1 MRSMTGYG
9 RAEQT
14 IDGWQITIEI
24 AAVNRKQTDIVLHL
38 PSGLAA
44 LEADLKKQIAQQVL
58 RGRATARVTIE
69 STDSGSSEIHLDE
82 SLATQYL
89 TLIQSLEKQSGRTIL
104 TSGADLLRVPGAF
117 TFESKNL
124 PADELQDSIGKV
136 LTEGLDA
143 LIKMQDAEGE
153 NLHEDLEARLKFIED
168 KLEQIAAA
176 SPSVVERYRKNLH
189 QRLTEAGLDLDLNDE
204 RLLREIG
211 LFADR
216 CDISEEITRAK
227 SHIKQFRTYM
237 NAEDAVGRSLDF
249 LCQEFNREVNTIGS
263 KANDAQLAQH
273 VVETKTELE
282 KIREQVQNIQ

>member
-44 LEADLKKQIAQQVL
+44 LEAGLKKQIAQQVL

-82 SLATQYL
+82 SLASQYL
-89 TLIQSLEKQSGRTIL
+89 TLIQSLEKQSGRAIL

-136 LTEGLDA
+136 LTESLDA

-176 SPSVVERYRKNLH
+176 SPAVVERYRKNLH